1 MKRNDPPSEK
11 LPFFPMSQFL
21 TTTAPLF
28 CTWYKLSSAEEEF
41 QSFVKIA
48 IFTFFFSRRTSP
60 DDAQNLCCRH
70 RRKFYTWYNRRMQ
83 QLEKLQRLEQ
93 RVHNVYQYYR
103 DFIGWQF
110 TTFINSTG
118 FEVQYKKAK
127 IKKKRNGA
135 KNTHYSFY
143 LVLYF
148 KNISN
153 NPHYSFYLVL

>member
-1 MKRNDPPSEK
+1 MIHLLKNCLFSRCRNFW
-11 LPFFPMSQFL
+11 LRLHHF
-21 TTTAPLF
+21 F

-48 IFTFFFSRRTSP
+48 IFTFFSRRTSP

-93 RVHNVYQYYR
+93 RVHNAYQYYR

-127 IKKKRNGA
+127 SKKKRNGA

-148 KNISN
+148 KNISK